1 MGRNY
6 TIKKGSDAEHRSQFL
21 QGGQNCLPCE
31 FCCKE
36 LLLFVVVV
44 FTFTTIVFLS
54 D

>member
-6 TIKKGSDAEHRSQFL
+6 TNKKGSDAEHRSQFL
-21 QGGQNCLPCE
+21 KGGQNCSPCE
-31 FCCKE
+31 IYYRE

-44 FTFTTIVFLS
+44 FFTTIVFLS

>member
-6 TIKKGSDAEHRSQFL
+6 TNKKGSDAEHRSQFL
-21 QGGQNCLPCE
+21 KGGQNCSPCE
-31 FCCKE
+31 IYYRE
-36 LLLFVVVV
+36 LLLFVVIV